1 MLRLSPAGADR
12 LFQSNSFRYCFGG
25 SEANVAVLCAELG
38 LDSAYVTKL
47 PDNQIGNAS
56 KTELKKYGVD
66 VSQIMTGDGRMGA
79 YYYEKGA
86 GTRPAVCV
94 YDRAY
99 SAFSLSKREE
109 YDWSKILDKAD
120 AFHFSG
126 ITAALSDELAAACL
140 DGCLYAKSHG
150 IKVFCDLNYR
160 SKLWEKEKAYY
171 TMRKLLPNVDVFISS
186 VYQANDIFGLNLDV
200 SDTEKACEEAAKQL
214 NETFGFE
221 TVALTVRKTYSAD
234 KNGFYG
240 MIYKNGKSY
249 FSKKYE
255 TEIVDRVGSGDAIDG
270 ALIFA
275 FLNGEDEQKAV
286 ELAAA
291 AAALNHGVEG
301 DFLISN
307 IKEIEDAVDHSG
319 ITQR

>member
-1 MLRLSPAGADR
+1 MLRLSPAGSDR
-12 LFQSNSFRYCFGG
+12 LFQGNSLRYCFGG

-38 LDSAYVTKL
+38 LDSAYVTKT
-47 PDNQIGNAS
+47 PDNQIGNAA

-109 YDWSKILDKAD
+109 YDWSKILDKVD

-140 DGCLYAKSHG
+140 NGCKHAKKHG

-160 SKLWEKEKAYY
+160 SKLWSKEKSRE
-171 TMRKLLPNVDVFISS
+171 TMCKILPYVDVFVSS
-186 VYQANDIFGLNLDV
+186 VYQAADIFGLDV
-200 SDTEKACEEAAKQL
+200 DLSDTDTACVDLAKRL

-221 TVALTVRKTYSAD
+221 TVAMTVRKTYSAD

-240 MIYKNGKSY
+240 MIYKNGISY

-255 TEIVDRVGSGDAIDG
+255 TEIVDRVGSGDAFDG
-270 ALIFA
+270 ALIYSV
-275 FLNGEDEQKAV
+275 LNNEPEQRAA
-286 ELAAA
+286 ELASAA
-291 AAALNHGVEG
+291 AVLKHSVEG
-301 DFLISN
+301 DFLIATL
-307 IKEIEDAVDHSG
+307 KEIEDAVDQNG
-319 ITQR
+319 IMQR